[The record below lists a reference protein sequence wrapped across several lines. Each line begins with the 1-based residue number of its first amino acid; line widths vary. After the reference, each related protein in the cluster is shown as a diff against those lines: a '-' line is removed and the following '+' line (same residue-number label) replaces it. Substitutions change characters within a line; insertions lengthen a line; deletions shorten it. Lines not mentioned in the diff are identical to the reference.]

1 MVRTSLLQK
10 IRQQARQPAP
20 SGAPRRLG
28 RRSGQETRPAMRPP
42 FPFMPPAPPL
52 KAPSTAFQLAIKAEE
67 LIKTS
72 QQQKAR
78 LKKLYGA
85 RKNPRDLDED
95 TDSETQE
102 RDPRSN
108 RNLDF
113 LACDRGGVQSSRRV
127 RSHVAAE
134 LMTQQKAL
142 MDNLAERFEALP
154 EAGLQNELLEPHGL
168 CTLRIQPC
176 PWIKAQAS

>member
-1 MVRTSLLQK
+1 MGGGYCDGVAMK
-10 IRQQARQPAP
+10 VHM
-20 SGAPRRLG
+20 RRPL
-28 RRSGQETRPAMRPP
+28 
-42 FPFMPPAPPL
+42 PFMPPAPSL
-52 KAPSTAFQLAIKAEE
+52 KAPSTAFQLEIKAEE
-67 LIKTS
+67 LIKTA

-113 LACDRGGVQSSRRV
+113 LA
-127 RSHVAAE
+127 
-134 LMTQQKAL
+134 
-142 MDNLAERFEALP
+142 
-154 EAGLQNELLEPHGL
+154 
-168 CTLRIQPC
+168 
-176 PWIKAQAS
+176 